1 MVWETK
7 ITETTMHIAI
17 NFNKLKQHL
26 YLLDE
31 EKKQLLT
38 LKGKIKMLMQLN
50 CENVLFDMTGAR
62 RTITSIERLI
72 EGVTSRKEY
81 LEHILE
87 NFTYVSNKIDN
98 NLEEMRLLVKD
109 TSF

>member
-1 MVWETK
+1 
-7 ITETTMHIAI
+7 MHISI
-17 NFNKLKQHL
+17 DFNKLRQHL

-38 LKGKIKMLMQLN
+38 LKGKLKMLMQLN
-50 CENVLFDMTGAR
+50 CDNVLFDMTAAR

-72 EGVTSRKEY
+72 EGVTLRKEY

-109 TSF
+109 ISF